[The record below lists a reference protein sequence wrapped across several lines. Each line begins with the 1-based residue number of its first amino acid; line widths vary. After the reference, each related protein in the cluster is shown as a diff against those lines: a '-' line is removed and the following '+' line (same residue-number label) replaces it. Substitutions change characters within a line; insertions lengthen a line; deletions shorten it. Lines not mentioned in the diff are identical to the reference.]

1 MGARVVPRLAG
12 QDEAQARRAGVVGVC
27 GAVLAAHLDRVHG
40 EEDCGGFCIL
50 CGEVEEER

>member
-40 EEDCGGFCIL
+40 EEDCGGFYIL
-50 CGEVEEER
+50 CGEV